1 MSAELGDFT
10 KSKKTRK
17 KIYGYQIPPRFRKKG
32 GQNPIC
38 GPFPEFGDLD
48 DVSSQ
53 GYVHI
58 DKSMNEEVHALAC
71 CILSQCLACPTLR
84 VAKTACGDGNLH
96 ACHQVPAGCSDDV
109 RLAV

>member
-1 MSAELGDFT
+1 MAIHENIRR
-10 KSKKTRK
+10 RK
-17 KIYGYQIPPRFRKKG
+17 KIYRYQIPPRFRKKG
-32 GQNPIC
+32 GQNPTC

-96 ACHQVPAGCSDDV
+96 ACHEVLAGCSDDV